1 MNTSQIPA
9 GGWQWHEAS
18 TGWWAPHPI
27 GFTFDQQIQNII
39 KHRRANPAIVAKHN
53 LSLDPNVVGSQLIQF
68 QQKRG
73 ALPPDSPP
81 KLTPPLTSPLMSGA
95 VREAVAVVRKM
106 AAGAA
111 LLMEWEEAGLP
122 HVEQAKAEAR
132 ASTCAKCPKNE
143 KGKALTD
150 IFTVPVATMIK
161 KKMERL
167 NEMNLHTSFDAQLAT
182 CQACLCPMRTKVWMP
197 TELVLK
203 RLKPEQKAELQPD
216 NPKCWILQ
224 ELQSFTPLS
233 AKAQSPEI
241 TSPASSLRGS

>member
-1 MNTSQIPA
+1 MNTSQIPP

-18 TGWWAPHPI
+18 TGWWAPSPI
-27 GFTFDQQIQNII
+27 GFTFDQQVNNII
-39 KHRRANPAIVAKHN
+39 KHRLANPANTSKHKLSTDPTIV
-53 LSLDPNVVGSQLIQF
+53 GQQLIKY
-68 QQKRG
+68 QQMRG
-73 ALPPDSPP
+73 ALAPDAPP
-81 KLTPPLTSPLMSGA
+81 KLTPPPVSHQMTGA

-122 HVEQAKAEAR
+122 HVDPALAQSR
-132 ASTCAKCPKNE
+132 ASVCASCPKNE
-143 KGKALTD
+143 QGKALTD

-167 NEMNLHTSFDAQLAT
+167 NEMNLHTSFDSQLAT

-224 ELQSFTPLS
+224 ESQSFTQSS
-233 AKAQSPEI
+233 AKDQSPPI
-241 TSPASSLRGS
+241 TSPASLARGS

>member
-1 MNTSQIPA
+1 MNTSQIPP
-9 GGWQWHEAS
+9 GGWQFHEPA

-27 GFTFDQQIQNII
+27 GHTFDQQVNNII
-39 KHRRANPAIVAKHN
+39 KHRLANPAITAKHK
-53 LSLDPNVVGSQLIQF
+53 LATDAGTVGTQLIQF

-73 ALPPDSPP
+73 ALSPDPLP
-81 KLTPPLTSPLMSGA
+81 KLTPPASSPQMSGA
-95 VREAVAVVRKM
+95 VKQAVAVVRKM

-122 HVEQAKAEAR
+122 HVDQKVAEER
-132 ASTCAKCPKNE
+132 AATCVKCPKNE

-150 IFTVPVATMIK
+150 IFTVPVASMIK

-167 NEMNLHTSFDAQLAT
+167 NEMNLHTSFDSQLAT

-203 RLKPEQKAELQPD
+203 RLKPDQKAELQPD
-216 NPKCWILQ
+216 NPKCWILK
-224 ELQSFTPLS
+224 LSLPTPSS
-233 AKAQSPEI
+233 AMAESP
-241 TSPASSLRGS
+241 TNTAPASSAVG